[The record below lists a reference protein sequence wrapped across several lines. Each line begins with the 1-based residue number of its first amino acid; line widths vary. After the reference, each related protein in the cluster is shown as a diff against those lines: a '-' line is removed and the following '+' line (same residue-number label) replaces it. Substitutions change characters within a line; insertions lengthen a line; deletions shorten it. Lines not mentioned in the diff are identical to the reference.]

1 MLEFACLPLAH
12 LRCPRLLYAFS
23 YTVLVQVGESGSGKS
38 TIASLIERFYDP
50 LSGRV
55 MLDGHDIRSLN
66 LRWLRRQIGL
76 VAQEPVLFSTTIL
89 ENIKYG
95 NPDATVAMVET
106 AARAVNAE
114 EFITRLDCGYDT
126 RIGE

>member
-1 MLEFACLPLAH
+1 M
-12 LRCPRLLYAFS
+12 
-23 YTVLVQVGESGSGKS
+23 LVQVGESGSGKS

-95 NPDATVAMVET
+95 NPDATVAMVEA
-106 AARAVNAE
+106 AARAANAE
-114 EFITRLDCGYDT
+114 EFITQLDSGYDAH
-126 RIGE
+126 IGEQGVELSGG